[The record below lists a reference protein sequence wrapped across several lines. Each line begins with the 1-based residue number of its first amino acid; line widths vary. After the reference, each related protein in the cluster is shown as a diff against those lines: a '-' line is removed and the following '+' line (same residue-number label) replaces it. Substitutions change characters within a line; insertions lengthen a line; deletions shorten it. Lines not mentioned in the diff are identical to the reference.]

1 MRIIM
6 FLSILGVYS
15 LPLVGQKAEK
25 SKVEAAVE
33 QLKSAMITPDKKFLD
48 DLILDELSY
57 GHYNGKVE
65 DKDSF
70 IDNLMNGRSD
80 FVSIV
85 LSNQEVIVVGKSA
98 IVRHTLDAVTNDK
111 GQPGSVRL
119 HIMTVWSKQK
129 GKWKLLARQAVK
141 TNLP

>member
-1 MRIIM
+1 M
-6 FLSILGVYS
+6 FLSILGIYS

-33 QLKSAMITPDKKFLD
+33 QLKSAMITPDKKQLE

-57 GHYNGKVE
+57 GHSSGKVE
-65 DKDSF
+65 DKSSF
-70 IDNLMNGRSD
+70 IDNLMNGNSD
-80 FVSIV
+80 FVSIH
-85 LSNQEVIVVGKSA
+85 LSDQQVIVSGKSA
-98 IVRHTLDAVTNDK
+98 IVRHVLDAVTNDK

>member
-1 MRIIM
+1 M
-6 FLSILGVYS
+6 FLSILGIYS

-57 GHYNGKVE
+57 GHSSGKVE
-65 DKDSF
+65 DKSSF
-70 IDNLMNGRSD
+70 IDNLMNGNSD
-80 FVSIV
+80 FVSIH
-85 LSNQEVIVVGKSA
+85 LSDQQVIVSGKSA
-98 IVRHTLDAVTNDK
+98 IVRHVLDAVTNDK
-111 GQPGSVRL
+111 GQPGCVRL

>member
-1 MRIIM
+1 M

-57 GHYNGKVE
+57 GHSNGKVE

-111 GQPGSVRL
+111 GQPGNVKL
-119 HIMTVWSKQK
+119 HIMTVWNKQK

-141 TNLP
+141 TNQEKK

>member
-1 MRIIM
+1 M
-6 FLSILGVYS
+6 FLSILGIYS

-33 QLKSAMITPDKKFLD
+33 QLKSAMITPDKKQLE

-57 GHYNGKVE
+57 GHSSGKVE
-65 DKDSF
+65 DKSSF
-70 IDNLMNGRSD
+70 IENLVNGNSD

>member
-6 FLSILGVYS
+6 FLSILGIYS

-57 GHYNGKVE
+57 GH
-65 DKDSF
+65 
-70 IDNLMNGRSD
+70 SD
-80 FVSIV
+80 EWEF
-85 LSNQEVIVVGKSA
+85 
-98 IVRHTLDAVTNDK
+98 
-111 GQPGSVRL
+111 
-119 HIMTVWSKQK
+119 
-129 GKWKLLARQAVK
+129 
-141 TNLP
+141 

>member
-1 MRIIM
+1 MM
-6 FLSILGVYS
+6 FLSIMGIYS

-33 QLKSAMITPDKKFLD
+33 QLKSAMITPDKKILD

-57 GHYNGKVE
+57 GHSSGKVE
-65 DKDSF
+65 DKTSF
-70 IDNLMNGRSD
+70 IDNLMNGNSD

-98 IVRHTLDAVTNDK
+98 IVRHLLDAVTNDK
-111 GQPGSVRL
+111 GQPGNVKL
-119 HIMTVWSKQK
+119 YIMTVWNKQK

-141 TNLP
+141 TNFQ

>member
-1 MRIIM
+1 MKIMII
-6 FLSILGVYS
+6 LSILGIHS

-33 QLKSAMITPDKKFLD
+33 QLKSAMITPDKKQLE

-57 GHYNGKVE
+57 GHSSGKVE
-65 DKDSF
+65 DKSSF
-70 IDNLMNGRSD
+70 IENLVNGNSD
-80 FVSIV
+80 FVSIH
-85 LSNQEVIVVGKSA
+85 LSDQQVIVSGKSA
-98 IVRHTLDAVTNDK
+98 IVRHVLDAVTNDK

>member
-1 MRIIM
+1 MM
-6 FLSILGVYS
+6 FLSILGIYS
-15 LPLVGQKAEK
+15 LPLSGQQAEK

-33 QLKSAMITPDKKFLD
+33 QLKSTMITPDKKILD

-57 GHYNGKVE
+57 GHSSGKVE
-65 DKDSF
+65 DKASF
-70 IDNLMNGRSD
+70 IDNLMNGNSD

-85 LSNQEVIVVGKSA
+85 LGNQEVIVVGKSA

-111 GQPGSVRL
+111 GQPGNVKL
-119 HIMTVWSKQK
+119 NIMTVWNKQK

-141 TNLP
+141 TNQQ

>member
-1 MRIIM
+1 MM
-6 FLSILGVYS
+6 FLSIMSIYS
-15 LPLVGQKAEK
+15 LPLSGQQAEK

-33 QLKSAMITPDKKFLD
+33 QLKSTMITPDKKILD

-57 GHYNGKVE
+57 GHSSGKVE
-65 DKDSF
+65 DKASF
-70 IDNLMNGRSD
+70 IDNLMNGNSD

-85 LSNQEVIVVGKSA
+85 LGNQEVIVVGKSA

-111 GQPGSVRL
+111 GQPGNVKL
-119 HIMTVWSKQK
+119 NIMTVWNKQK

-141 TNLP
+141 TNQQ